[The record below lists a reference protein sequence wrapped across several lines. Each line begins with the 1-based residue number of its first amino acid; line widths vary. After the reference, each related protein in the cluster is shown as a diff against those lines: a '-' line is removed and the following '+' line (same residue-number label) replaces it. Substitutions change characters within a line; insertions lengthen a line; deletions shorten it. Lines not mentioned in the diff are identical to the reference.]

1 MFKHFIGS
9 LVLASSLFAC
19 QSATQTKVADPSHP
33 IVVAPKQDQQL
44 DRDQVRAKLAARRD
58 LVVERFLAYR
68 EARVYPVN
76 STDVAMQHVWMDEN
90 GNLCAAAT
98 LISQDMGRDA
108 AIAVINGENTIAL
121 ATVKDGP
128 LADWMLTSGLTHHE
142 IVAIQEPGFTS
153 RQRGREPEPDPR
165 IVEVQRLYTTYISV
179 ERQLRTL
186 WDENLEAATDALMAH
201 PDLAKQF
208 LAS

>member
-1 MFKHFIGS
+1 MFKQLIGS
-9 LVLASSLFAC
+9 LLLASSLLAC
-19 QSATQTKVADPSHP
+19 QSAAPTKVTEPSHP
-33 IVVAPKQDQQL
+33 VVVAPSQTL
-44 DRDQVRAKLAARRD
+44 DRDEVRAKLAARRD

-76 STDVAMQHVWMDEN
+76 TTDVGMQHVWMDEH

-108 AIAVINGENTIAL
+108 AIAVINGDNTIAL
-121 ATVKDGP
+121 ASVTHGP

-142 IVAIQEPGFTS
+142 IVAIQEPGFS
-153 RQRGREPEPDPR
+153 RQYRGREPEPDQR
-165 IVEVQRLYTTYISV
+165 IVEVQRLYNTYISV
-179 ERQLRTL
+179 ERQIRTL
-186 WDENLEAATDALMAH
+186 WDENLEAATDALMAR